1 MRAIHNCKQ
10 FWKLDGS
17 ENITLPTRA
26 CFYQRCLLMPL
37 FPFAII
43 SARSSEKQSQPT
55 LSLSADEAH
64 SDDSDDIVI
73 VSPLLRMKKNST
85 HFCNGPQ

>member
-1 MRAIHNCKQ
+1 
-10 FWKLDGS
+10 
-17 ENITLPTRA
+17 
-26 CFYQRCLLMPL
+26 MPL

-85 HFCNGPQ
+85 HFCNGPQWSWIIRFTNKNISTKVKHSKDEKEEY